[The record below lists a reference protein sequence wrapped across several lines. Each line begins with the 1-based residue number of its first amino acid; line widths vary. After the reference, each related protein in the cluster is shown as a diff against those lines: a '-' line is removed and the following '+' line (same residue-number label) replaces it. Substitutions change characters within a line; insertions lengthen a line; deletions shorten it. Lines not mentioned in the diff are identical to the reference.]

1 VIDPDLLVSDPFVTP
16 IGVPEQVFGLGPIE
30 IVGAGARSTMT
41 VAGWMHG
48 EDGRPT
54 PGPLGLL
61 VDDVVGQATLCA
73 CPAGRWPV
81 STEISIDV
89 VAPMPGPG
97 TVLEASSSLAGA
109 DANSGTGRGEVRT
122 ADGVLALGTVWTRT
136 TPATPGPAAVGL
148 DAAPAL
154 AHAAASSTATSLLGA
169 TLATDD
175 DGRTAMT
182 LPPGPVVANATGNG
196 HGGVLT
202 CAAEITAT
210 AAVHDP
216 EHPLVTSGLR
226 VTFLRPAVLDG
237 GLTLTADV
245 VHRGRALSLVHVAV
259 TRADGRRCATA
270 SVVGRA
276 AP

>member
-1 VIDPDLLVSDPFVTP
+1 MIDPGLLVSDPFVTP
-16 IGVPEQVFGLGPIE
+16 IGVPEKVFGVGPIE
-30 IVGAGARSTMT
+30 IVGAGARSRMT
-41 VAGWMHG
+41 TAGWMHG

-81 STEISIDV
+81 TTELSIDV

-97 TVLEASSSLAGA
+97 TELEVSSTLAAA
-109 DANSGTGRGEVRT
+109 DPTTGTGRGEVWT
-122 ADGVLALGTVWTRT
+122 AGGLLALGTVWTRN
-136 TPATPGPAAVGL
+136 TPATPGPAAVEPDADDALEHARASTTVRALL
-148 DAAPAL
+148 DA
-154 AHAAASSTATSLLGA
+154 SLSHE
-169 TLATDD
+169 
-175 DGRTAMT
+175 DGRTTMA

-196 HGGVLT
+196 HGGVLA
-202 CAAEITAT
+202 CAAEVTAA
-210 AAVHDP
+210 AAVHGP

-237 GLTLTADV
+237 GLTFTADV
-245 VHRGRALSLVHVAV
+245 VHRGRALSLVHVTV
-259 TRADGRRCATA
+259 WRADGRRCATA
-270 SVVGRA
+270 SVIGRA

>member
-1 VIDPDLLVSDPFVTP
+1 VIDPGLLVSDPPVTP

-30 IVGAGARSTMT
+30 IVGAGARGTMT

-48 EDGRPT
+48 EDGRPS

-61 VDDVVGQATLCA
+61 VDDVIGQATLCV

-89 VAPMPGPG
+89 LAPMPGPG
-97 TVLEASSSLAGA
+97 TTLDVSSTLAGA
-109 DANSGTGRGEVRT
+109 DPDTGTGRGEVHGP
-122 ADGVLALGTVWTRT
+122 DGLLALGTVWTRT
-136 TPATPGPAAVGL
+136 TPATPGPAVAGP
-148 DAAPAL
+148 DPAPAL
-154 AHAAASSTATSLLGA
+154 AHAAASTTVTALLDA

-175 DGRTAMT
+175 GRTTMT

-196 HGGVLT
+196 HGGVLA
-202 CAAEITAT
+202 CAAEVAAT

-216 EHPLVTSGLR
+216 DHPLVTSGLR
-226 VTFLRPAVLDG
+226 VTYLRPAVLDG
-237 GLTLTADV
+237 GLTLTAHV
-245 VHRGRALSLVHVAV
+245 VHRGRALSLVHVTV
-259 TRADGRRCATA
+259 TRADGRPCATA
-270 SVVGRA
+270 SVIGRA